1 MNEVSKN
8 FNDYANNEIL
18 VITEDLYSP
27 CIYVDHQYLL
37 DKIRS
42 EGKKI
47 EDIKAIKLEGITSL
61 KTGAIK
67 NFPSLEMIDLSEMSI
82 KRKNEFPLMLEPG
95 SIDRAANKY
104 VKSLPMLDTIKI
116 PYYWI
121 STNLGARIQFK
132 NALTSKEAMALND
145 LNIIGVDNSKEE
157 YLYSYN
163 KEFLSKYDAI
173 QKQNEPKVKEE
184 KEGFFNKIKRNF
196 SSLFSKENAIEQ
208 PIECKTQPSYEMQPE
223 RQNNDYTYYNQNEV
237 GSINLSNSSNQR
249 EITQENL
256 KESNLE
262 SIEGFDYR

>member
-37 DKIRS
+37 DKIKN
-42 EGKKI
+42 EGKRI

-121 STNLGARIQFK
+121 S
-132 NALTSKEAMALND
+132 TSKEAMALND

>member
-37 DKIRS
+37 DKIKN
-42 EGKKI
+42 EGKRI

-184 KEGFFNKIKRNF
+184 KEGFF
-196 SSLFSKENAIEQ
+196 
-208 PIECKTQPSYEMQPE
+208 
-223 RQNNDYTYYNQNEV
+223 
-237 GSINLSNSSNQR
+237 
-249 EITQENL
+249 
-256 KESNLE
+256 
-262 SIEGFDYR
+262 